1 MQNRPGIGKLLRN
14 GKAALG
20 TSQSPLR
27 DLSCS
32 PLPHPLNT
40 SAFPCSLC
48 TPLAS
53 TYISSPEGANQ
64 RVLHGSAGRSL
75 VDTPLQGLLARCQS
89 PVQPWSP
96 WLGRAGRLSFL
107 GKSYG
112 KGCLGLEG
120 SLAQQTQTQLVH
132 SSYLMTN
139 IHPSTDLKQGMRDSQ
154 TVFSSLLV
162 TLCLFCVYI
171 SISRRFGRRK
181 GKFKYVAISNQLSAF

>member
-20 TSQSPLR
+20 TSQY
-27 DLSCS
+27 LSCS

-48 TPLAS
+48 TLLAS

-112 KGCLGLEG
+112 KGCFLGKSYGNAWPHWESLKTMLLGLPLG
-120 SLAQQTQTQLVH
+120 FILATQDRKHQ
-132 SSYLMTN
+132 
-139 IHPSTDLKQGMRDSQ
+139 
-154 TVFSSLLV
+154 
-162 TLCLFCVYI
+162 
-171 SISRRFGRRK
+171 RR
-181 GKFKYVAISNQLSAF
+181 VV